1 MEPSE
6 ALRQAI
12 ETCGRS
18 RYRLSKETGIDPAV
32 LCRFV
37 HRQAGLSLDSI
48 DALAAALGL
57 ELRPV
62 KPARATKPKRTT
74 KPKQKRG

>member
-1 MEPSE
+1 MKPSE

-18 RYRLSKETGIDPAV
+18 RYRLSQETGIDAAV

-37 HRQAGLSLDSI
+37 HRQGGLSFDSI

-57 ELRPV
+57 ELV
-62 KPARATKPKRTT
+62 AQQPARATKPK
-74 KPKQKRG
+74 PKRKRG